1 MSLRE
6 FVVIAMYLSSMILML
21 QVFYDKYSNSNLA
34 KHMKTGIQ
42 NYFAPFNALKGFDR
56 HFFVLFETTD

>member
-1 MSLRE
+1 MRQG
-6 FVVIAMYLSSMILML
+6 F
-21 QVFYDKYSNSNLA
+21 FYDSNANSNLA